1 MTSTDGGAGV
11 DSGADTDTG
20 WGDASAEGERLQK
33 VMAAAGVASR
43 RASEILIAQGRVEVN
58 GEVVTEPGRR
68 VLPTDRVTVDG
79 VAVQTDTTRRYLML
93 NKPVGIVSTMSDE
106 RGRPDLRPFVSGYE
120 ERLFNVGRLDANT
133 SGLLVLT
140 NDGELAHVLA
150 HPSFGVSKTYIAKVD
165 GAVTPQTIARL
176 KAGVDL
182 EDGPIAADAARLM
195 NRSGSSS
202 LVELTLHSGRNR
214 IVRRMLAAV
223 GHPVL
228 ELVRRSFGPLHLGT
242 LAIGQ
247 ARELTSIELGELLTL
262 SRSESPTGDT
272 AGAAVET
279 GTATT
284 GTATTGAA
292 KTDTAHEKGRE

>member
-1 MTSTDGGAGV
+1 MTSTEGDTDRAGL
-11 DSGADTDTG
+11 GADRG
-20 WGDASAEGERLQK
+20 ANPEGERLQK

-43 RASEILIAQGRVEVN
+43 RASEILIAEGRVTVN
-58 GEVVTEPGRR
+58 GETVIEPGRR
-68 VLPTDRVTVDG
+68 VLSTDRVAVDG
-79 VAVQTDTTRRYLML
+79 VAVQTDTTRRYVML

-106 RGRPDLRPFVSGYE
+106 RGRPDLQTYVAEYE

-150 HPSFGVSKTYIAKVD
+150 HPSFGVSKTYIAKVE
-165 GAVTPQTIARL
+165 GGVTPQTIAKL
-176 KAGVDL
+176 KTGIELD
-182 EDGPIAADAARLM
+182 DGEIAADAARLM
-195 NRSGSSS
+195 NRGGSSS

-242 LAIGQ
+242 LTVGQ
-247 ARELTSIELGELLTL
+247 SRELTSIERGELLTL
-262 SRSESPTGDT
+262 SRSEPLGDP
-272 AGAAVET
+272 ASKAPQE
-279 GTATT
+279 
-284 GTATTGAA
+284 
-292 KTDTAHEKGRE
+292 GRP